1 MDGYNKASA
10 QSGGASSSAA
20 RWRNAKAVPDS
31 HKLLPRPL
39 RCEFGKFLCD
49 EKPPDYEMSGE
60 PLCACQAAALYRRVA
75 AASGGKVRPQA
86 FGRVQELSLSGSELE
101 EAPPGGGQSGASP
114 GRAIPT
120 SGLHRQEPEFAQ
132 PGGSAVLQ
140 QAWYGGAVD
149 QGRQAGGK
157 DDMAVVSS
165 VPGQRS
171 ALAVKRAGLQSGQS
185 VAAPGAAEENRPLLA
200 DELAATVGEDGRAVG
215 ETRPVLLAPVS

>member
-101 EAPPGGGQSGASP
+101 EGPPGGGQNGA
-114 GRAIPT
+114 
-120 SGLHRQEPEFAQ
+120 
-132 PGGSAVLQ
+132 
-140 QAWYGGAVD
+140 
-149 QGRQAGGK
+149 
-157 DDMAVVSS
+157 
-165 VPGQRS
+165 
-171 ALAVKRAGLQSGQS
+171 
-185 VAAPGAAEENRPLLA
+185 
-200 DELAATVGEDGRAVG
+200 
-215 ETRPVLLAPVS
+215 